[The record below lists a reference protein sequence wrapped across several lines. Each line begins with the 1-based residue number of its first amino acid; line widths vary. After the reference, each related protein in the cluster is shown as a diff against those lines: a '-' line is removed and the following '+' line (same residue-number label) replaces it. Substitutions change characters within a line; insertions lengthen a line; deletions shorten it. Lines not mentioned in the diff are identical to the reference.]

1 MNNDKRL
8 FSRIQF
14 VGTARLQLDPAGK
27 DQHITVLKV
36 GLIDVSLKGAL
47 IELPADTALA
57 VHMMGSLILRLGTEE
72 EIHMEV
78 DVVRVHD
85 QVAGLQIHGIDL
97 DSITHLRRLISMNL
111 GDASLL
117 ERDLAALMKPLD
129 LPSNPSA
136 NS

>member
-1 MNNDKRL
+1 MTTDNRL

-14 VGTARLQLDPAGK
+14 SGTARLQLDPAGQ
-27 DQHITVLKV
+27 DQYITVLNV

-47 IELPADTALA
+47 IELPADTILA
-57 VHMMGSLILRLGTEE
+57 RHTMGSLILLLGMKE

-78 DVVRVHD
+78 DVVRVQD
-85 QVAGLQIHGIDL
+85 QIAGLQVHGIDL

-117 ERDLAALMKPLD
+117 DRDIEALLKPLD
-129 LPSNPSA
+129 RSSPAGNT
-136 NS
+136 